1 MKFLAIVQARM
12 GSSRLPG
19 KVMLDIAGLPMLE
32 RVVERTK
39 RASLLEDVVVA
50 TTNEAQDDAV
60 ANFCR
65 ERGYPVHRGSL
76 HDVLDRFYQAARVFE
91 AEAVVRITA
100 DCPVIDPG
108 LIDGIVREFTLS
120 SVDFAANRLPPP
132 WQRTYPIGLDIE
144 VVTFSAL
151 ERAWKQADQKSQRE
165 HVMPYFYEGIPVDA
179 FDLTRTSLAVS
190 PRGFRVML
198 VNHVPDYGSK
208 RWTVDTAED
217 LALMQRV
224 YARFEGRDDFSWQDV
239 LALFEREPEL
249 ANINSNVVHKS
260 AFDTDMRP
268 PDGFN
273 KDQ

>member
-132 WQRTYPIGLDIE
+132 WHRTYPIGLDIE

>member
-39 RASLLEDVVVA
+39 RASLLENVVVA

-249 ANINSNVVHKS
+249 ANINSNVIHKS
-260 AFDTDMRP
+260 AFDTDMHP